1 MIKILKLYK
10 NTIIVCVLGIIGS
23 LSQILVAYLLTNKGE
38 KTIGVFQIF
47 AFVIACYI
55 IFRIALVIIHS
66 ILCLLKITKYEPES
80 FSYIED
86 EFDKKLREKW
96 NIQYQKQLDRYKA
109 VICYIVIWMLFWFI
123 GSLVSG
129 EGIFTS
135 LFMTFVFG
143 IIPFL
148 IVVPLPPEEYTG
160 SSSSDGI
167 RGSIS
172 NAKANIQRKIYATT
186 WNYGKNYSETT
197 FRDENGKKVGTSSTL
212 KWTDGYSETTIKD
225 KDGNK
230 TGSIDHFK
238 F

>member
-1 MIKILKLYK
+1 MIKTLKLYK

-38 KTIGVFQIF
+38 KTIGVFQIL

-96 NIQYQKQLDRYKA
+96 NIQYQRQMDRYKA

-123 GSLVSG
+123 GALVSG

-135 LFMTFVFG
+135 LFLTFVFG
-143 IIPFL
+143 MLPFL
-148 IVVPLPPEEYTG
+148 IVVPLPPEEYT
-160 SSSSDGI
+160 
-167 RGSIS
+167 
-172 NAKANIQRKIYATT
+172 
-186 WNYGKNYSETT
+186 
-197 FRDENGKKVGTSSTL
+197 
-212 KWTDGYSETTIKD
+212 
-225 KDGNK
+225 
-230 TGSIDHFK
+230 
-238 F
+238 